1 MESPKIDDK
10 SDLYDLKKRKIDAK
24 NLMNEYLSSKEK
36 NENILDKIIK
46 LDNTIP
52 EIYLFK
58 LKNSDNT
65 NKLKERSF
73 DMLNKEVLKEFNIK
87 KKIDFK
93 ELYFEIIEY
102 IESIILDET
111 ENSEEDFDSEEFS
124 NSDSD
129 NEEINSENFTND
141 DIDHKNDL
149 DENLSDS
156 EFKEVLEK
164 KENIAIKKILVK
176 NEVIKVKDI
185 RIKFDNIF
193 EALFT
198 FSNFK
203 NNYPDFESE
212 FYYFNSAR
220 YMLETY
226 KELNDNKFIKKI
238 EMTDYISNL
247 TSKIKNHQINN
258 ELVKRLYY
266 YIMNTQYDFDE
277 KILKLLIHYNEKEE
291 LNFLANFGYFIK
303 DNKLYDINDKNKIV
317 LENADDYL
325 IDQLIKDDIL
335 KKKNKSKI
343 IKKYYSLKGLLKN
356 LPFKKDDG
364 DKFWDEFLSSN
375 ILNDIVKE
383 LYKKENIFNQQ
394 NIKILFK
401 ENSFYFPNFNESFLA
416 LSHKELFNMYFP
428 PCKIDPPVNDLKNSH
443 IIIMIE
449 KAVDKIEVQHE
460 WGHTSSSFLFFISKI
475 KYFETPKRKI
485 KSEKKIENN
494 KKKIIS
500 EGGKAL
506 ECLLYGRVIKE
517 LNAKEAIFILNSDN
531 YNLSLSEF
539 QQKFMD
545 LENQKLSDVFAEAI
559 KNPNTNE
566 IVKEA
571 FKEYE
576 KKEEYFKNNLE
587 DFSFKAKPKKRAH
600 IDLEKIIFEIGKNN
614 HIKHSSFIK
623 KKIDK

>member
-1 MESPKIDDK
+1 
-10 SDLYDLKKRKIDAK
+10 
-24 NLMNEYLSSKEK
+24 
-36 NENILDKIIK
+36 
-46 LDNTIP
+46 
-52 EIYLFK
+52 
-58 LKNSDNT
+58 
-65 NKLKERSF
+65 
-73 DMLNKEVLKEFNIK
+73 MLNKEVLKEFNIK

-124 NSDSD
+124 NSDSE

-156 EFKEVLEK
+156 EFKKVLEK
-164 KENIAIKKILVK
+164 KENIDIKKFLVK

-335 KKKNKSKI
+335 KKK
-343 IKKYYSLKGLLKN
+343 
-356 LPFKKDDG
+356 
-364 DKFWDEFLSSN
+364 E
-375 ILNDIVKE
+375 
-383 LYKKENIFNQQ
+383 
-394 NIKILFK
+394 
-401 ENSFYFPNFNESFLA
+401 
-416 LSHKELFNMYFP
+416 
-428 PCKIDPPVNDLKNSH
+428 
-443 IIIMIE
+443 
-449 KAVDKIEVQHE
+449 
-460 WGHTSSSFLFFISKI
+460 
-475 KYFETPKRKI
+475 
-485 KSEKKIENN
+485 
-494 KKKIIS
+494 
-500 EGGKAL
+500 
-506 ECLLYGRVIKE
+506 
-517 LNAKEAIFILNSDN
+517 
-531 YNLSLSEF
+531 
-539 QQKFMD
+539 
-545 LENQKLSDVFAEAI
+545 
-559 KNPNTNE
+559 
-566 IVKEA
+566 
-571 FKEYE
+571 
-576 KKEEYFKNNLE
+576 
-587 DFSFKAKPKKRAH
+587 
-600 IDLEKIIFEIGKNN
+600 
-614 HIKHSSFIK
+614 
-623 KKIDK
+623 